1 MIVLIQKFLGY
12 NHLILA
18 LVRKGLYLCHINV
31 TVDVDAL
38 RLLCKNNRNMK
49 MTCYDTGD
57 ADAGSLEGDHGM
69 HTILLNFFYR
79 EEEEQKYEVCIRD
92 FQNSLLF
99 RRLRY
104 NEIKRLGR
112 YAGFS
117 VPFGFCG
124 YII

>member
-49 MTCYDTGD
+49 MACYDTGD
-57 ADAGSLEGDHGM
+57 ADAGSLDGENFVDRLALKTALKFLAHLVEQINIHLM
-69 HTILLNFFYR
+69 VEKAVYLQNVSFLNDTVFYDTLL
-79 EEEEQKYEVCIRD
+79 
-92 FQNSLLF
+92 
-99 RRLRY
+99 
-104 NEIKRLGR
+104 
-112 YAGFS
+112 
-117 VPFGFCG
+117 
-124 YII
+124 